1 MLDEIRYGVALLTLL
16 TFPWALVVWYLVHPF
31 VDFWRRVGPKL
42 TYSALIGLGVAMGWV
57 LWQGREPLLAVE
69 YGTHPVL
76 WVLAIPVG
84 AVIKLEF
91 IWLLA
96 DKLNAM
102 MAIPNLIGL
111 LILGPMVFRLT
122 REYWRA
128 KK

>member
-1 MLDEIRYGVALLTLL
+1 MTAHNHARGTCLCGAVTVSVSQPA
-16 TFPWALVVWYLVHPF
+16 AS
-31 VDFWRRVGPKL
+31 VGACHCRMCRKW
-42 TYSALIGLGVAMGWV
+42 GGG
-57 LWQGREPLLAVE
+57 PLLAVE
-69 YGTHPVL
+69 CGTHPVL